1 MLLYPTLEDSHYEEH
16 RIATGDSTISTL
28 RVHKHRTGAE
38 SSNLSADQN
47 PAFAILKTSSADDST
62 RFSKLYFARPC
73 LDFQQD
79 KVHDLFILKNMLCL
93 NYMSSFEK
101 PAEKDFLRHLDPEG
115 RPDIW
120 KLEPENF
127 YLTDAEGRPKHYL
140 FLPVDGLE
148 TDR

>member
-1 MLLYPTLEDSHYEEH
+1 MLLYPTLENSHYEEH

-28 RVHKHRTGAE
+28 RVHKHHTGAE
-38 SSNLSADQN
+38 SSNLSADQI
-47 PAFAILKTSSADDST
+47 PAFAILETSSADDSI

-79 KVHDLFILKNMLCL
+79 KVNDRFILKNMLRL
-93 NYMSSFEK
+93 NYMSSLEK

-115 RPDIW
+115 RPDMW
-120 KLEPENF
+120 KLEPEKF
-127 YLTDAEGRPKHYL
+127 YLNDAESRPKHYS
-140 FLPVDGLE
+140 FLPMHSQE